1 MSWSVLTAPQDL
13 LVPPPLSCSLPN
25 TFLWFALPT
34 PCFYN
39 PTENPSRPSPNRDQD
54 YFLNPEKG
62 SQRRFGVAWGAQS
75 KKYISFEF
83 NSWLVPLSEA
93 EGSSKELSP
102 TTGMMDSCSEA
113 QA

>member
-1 MSWSVLTAPQDL
+1 MSWSVLDAPQDL

-39 PTENPSRPSPNRDQD
+39 PTEGEPLQAFPRTIFSTLRRVHSEDSGWPGVPNLGNTSV
-54 YFLNPEKG
+54 LNSVVG
-62 SQRRFGVAWGAQS
+62 WCLSQRQRAQV
-75 KKYISFEF
+75 K
-83 NSWLVPLSEA
+83 
-93 EGSSKELSP
+93 SSLSP
-102 TTGMMDSCSEA
+102 